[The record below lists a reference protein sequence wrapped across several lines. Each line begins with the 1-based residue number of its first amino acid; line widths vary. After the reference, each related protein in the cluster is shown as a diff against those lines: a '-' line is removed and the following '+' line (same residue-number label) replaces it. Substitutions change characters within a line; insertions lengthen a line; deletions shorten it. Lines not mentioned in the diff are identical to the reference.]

1 MEEELDSSKGLTAI
15 IWKKF
20 ASDLRRASLLQSDCY
35 TLSNLLQCDN
45 NLQTYSP
52 ASNAY
57 VLRLREAGRI
67 ERETGT
73 PILLGHFYTRY
84 LADLFGGSMMG
95 WPTKLA
101 LSLEEVPRFYIH
113 SSNITMNRRDYVE
126 SIYESLNEAG
136 KDLTALQ
143 QKEIVKEAEI
153 AFQLNAALYKEGI
166 GGPGV
171 GMYIGAAVGGLNV
184 VLGYGKEKF
193 INIGKKNI
201 VGH

>member
-15 IWKKF
+15 VWKQF
-20 ASDLRRASLLQSDCY
+20 ASDLRRASLLQNDCY

-45 NLQTYSP
+45 NLHTFSS

-73 PILLGHFYTRY
+73 PLLLGHFYTRY
-84 LADLFGGSMMG
+84 LADLFGGSMIG

-101 LSLEEVPRFYIH
+101 LSLDEVPTFYTH
-113 SSNITMNRRDYVE
+113 SSNVTMNRPDYVE
-126 SIYESLNEAG
+126 SIYKSLNEAG
-136 KDLTALQ
+136 KDLTTLQ

-153 AFQLNAALYKEGI
+153 AFQLNAELYKEGL
-166 GGPGV
+166 GGAGI
-171 GMYIGAAVGGLNV
+171 GMYIVAVVGGLNV
-184 VLGYGKEKF
+184 ALGFGKDKL
-193 INIGKKNI
+193 NGGKKNI
-201 VGH
+201 LGH